1 MEVMTMELGS
11 NIKSLRLSMGKTQE
25 EIAKSAGFEQSLYA
39 KWEAD
44 KSLPGAE
51 NLVKLANVFNCSI
64 DYLLGR
70 EQEDGLI
77 VIDNSSNAISDIEQH
92 ILDIFRALTNRNKI
106 KVVGYVDGIYAGQQQ
121 GA

>member
-1 MEVMTMELGS
+1 MELGS
-11 NIKSLRLSMGKTQE
+11 NIKSLRLSMGKTQD

-51 NLVKLANVFNCSI
+51 NLVKLANVFNCSV

-70 EQEDGLI
+70 EREDGLI
-77 VIDNSSNAISDIEQH
+77 VIDDSSNALSDVEQH
-92 ILDIFRALTNRNKI
+92 IIEIFRNLTNRNKI
-106 KVVGYVDGIYAGQQQ
+106 KVVGYIDGIYAGQSQ

>member
-1 MEVMTMELGS
+1 MEIVF
-11 NIKSLRLSMGKTQE
+11 NIKALRLSMGKTQD

-77 VIDNSSNAISDIEQH
+77 VIDNSSNTISDIEQH

>member
-1 MEVMTMELGS
+1 MNFALKLKELRTSRHLSQDELARLAGLRQSNISAWELG
-11 NIKSLRLSMGKTQE
+11 R
-25 EIAKSAGFEQSLYA
+25 
-39 KWEAD
+39 
-44 KSLPGAE
+44 SLPLPDGLCA
-51 NLVKLANVFNCSI
+51 LANALECSV

-77 VIDNSSNAISDIEQH
+77 VIDDSSNALSDVEQH
-92 ILDIFRALTNRNKI
+92 IIEVFRNLTNRNKI

>member
-1 MEVMTMELGS
+1 MELGS
-11 NIKSLRLSMGKTQE
+11 NIKSLRLSMGKTQD

-51 NLVKLANVFNCSI
+51 NLVRLANVFNCSV

-77 VIDNSSNAISDIEQH
+77 VIDNSSNTLSDVEQH
-92 ILDIFRALTNRNKI
+92 IIEVFRMLTNRNKI
-106 KVVGYVDGIYAGQQQ
+106 KAVGYIDGIYAGQSQ

>member
-1 MEVMTMELGS
+1 MELGS
-11 NIKSLRLSMGKTQE
+11 NIKSLRLSMGKTQD

-51 NLVKLANVFNCSI
+51 NLVKLANVFNCSV

-70 EQEDGLI
+70 EREDGII
-77 VIDNSSNAISDIEQH
+77 VVN
-92 ILDIFRALTNRNKI
+92 
-106 KVVGYVDGIYAGQQQ
+106 GQQQ
-121 GA
+121 ESIIPKELENIYIKLDSMHRNILIGIARNVLEAQKQRA

>member
-1 MEVMTMELGS
+1 MNNQFSANLRNLRTEHKLSQKNLAQILGIDHQTIS
-11 NIKSLRLSMGKTQE
+11 RLE
-25 EIAKSAGFEQSLYA
+25 RDYNEPNLEILE
-39 KWEAD
+39 
-44 KSLPGAE
+44 
-51 NLVKLANVFNCSI
+51 KLADYFKCSV

-77 VIDNSSNAISDIEQH
+77 VIDNSSNTISDIEQH

>member
-1 MEVMTMELGS
+1 MEFGS
-11 NIKSLRLSMGKTQE
+11 NLKLLRISMKKTQE

-51 NLVKLANVFNCSI
+51 NLVKLANVFNCSV

-77 VIDNSSNAISDIEQH
+77 VIDDSSNALSDVEQH
-92 ILDIFRALTNRNKI
+92 IIEVFRLLTNRNKI

>member
-1 MEVMTMELGS
+1 MIGENIRFLRTSKGLKQSELATVLSTTQSTIGKYERNEVEPNIDTLIKLS
-11 NIKSLRLSMGKTQE
+11 NFFG
-25 EIAKSAGFEQSLYA
+25 
-39 KWEAD
+39 
-44 KSLPGAE
+44 
-51 NLVKLANVFNCSI
+51 CST

-77 VIDNSSNAISDIEQH
+77 VIDNSSNTISDIEQH
-92 ILDIFRALTNRNKI
+92 ILDVFRNLTNRNKI

>member
-1 MEVMTMELGS
+1 MEHS
-11 NIKSLRLSMGKTQE
+11 IF
-25 EIAKSAGFEQSLYA
+25 I
-39 KWEAD
+39 
-44 KSLPGAE
+44 E
-51 NLVKLANVFNCSI
+51 NLKELLAERGMNQKQLSEKTGIPASSIACWFGKQQSYPSLEYAVLIANALNCSV

-77 VIDNSSNAISDIEQH
+77 VIDNSSNTISDIEQH
-92 ILDIFRALTNRNKI
+92 ILDVFRALTNRNKI

>member
-1 MEVMTMELGS
+1 MDFASRLKTIRKDHSMTQQEL
-11 NIKSLRLSMGKTQE
+11 
-25 EIAKSAGFEQSLYA
+25 
-39 KWEAD
+39 AD
-44 KSLPGAE
+44 KSGLSRSSINTWESGRSLPLPDGLCA
-51 NLVKLANVFNCSI
+51 LANALGCST

-92 ILDIFRALTNRNKI
+92 ILDVFRALTNRNKI
-106 KVVGYVDGIYAGQQQ
+106 KVVGYVDGIYAGQSQ

>member
-1 MEVMTMELGS
+1 MKFS
-11 NIKSLRLSMGKTQE
+11 
-25 EIAKSAGFEQSLYA
+25 
-39 KWEAD
+39 
-44 KSLPGAE
+44 E
-51 NLVKLANVFNCSI
+51 NLRQLRISRDITQKQLAEKLNIDKRQISKLETQYNEPNLDLLIKLADFFGCST

-77 VIDNSSNAISDIEQH
+77 VIDNSSNTISDIEQH
-92 ILDIFRALTNRNKI
+92 ILDVFRNLTNRNKI